1 MPDDRPAVMLFHPR
15 TEHEENYRDYWIPYS
30 VLSLSAM
37 LHPEVAVRILDENL
51 ERPPDHGRL
60 ERDLGRCV
68 CVGISSMTG
77 RQIANGLR
85 FAQLVRKVRPGL
97 PIVWGGA
104 HPTLFPEEMLRS
116 PLVDVVVIGPGELPF
131 QALVRTL
138 AAGGALPRVAGLA
151 WSDGE
156 DRFRGG
162 KAAPR
167 PSAEFPEF
175 PWDLTR
181 LDRYVRADEKIAAR
195 TLNYVSSQGCP
206 FPCGFCSEVALHE
219 RGWNAFPADRVA
231 SDARELVDRA
241 GITGLKFYDANF
253 FVSVPRAME
262 FARLAIPLGLR
273 WAASCHPAT
282 VLRLTAEQRA
292 ILARSGL
299 CRLLVGLESGV
310 QGVLDL
316 VQKRFRVEDMP
327 VIADRLA
334 EFGIVGS
341 FTFIV
346 GFPGVPDD
354 LEATLRM
361 GERLRAA
368 WPRHEVKVH
377 FYAPYPGTPMWPDA
391 LRHGFTPPTDLE
403 GWAAFDY
410 YAVTT
415 PWVDPGWQPVVR
427 AFNQQHCPYV
437 HV

>member
-1 MPDDRPAVMLFHPR
+1 MPGDRPAVMLIHPR

-37 LHPEVAVRILDENL
+37 LHPELEVRILDENL
-51 ERPPDHGRL
+51 EGSADPGCLD
-60 ERDLGRCV
+60 RDLGRCV

-85 FAQLVRKVRPGL
+85 FAQLVRDVRPGL
-97 PIVWGGA
+97 PIIWGGA
-104 HPTLFPEEMLRS
+104 HPTLFPEEMLKS
-116 PLVDVVVIGPGELPF
+116 SLVDVVAMGPGELPF
-131 QALVRTL
+131 QALVRAL
-138 AAGGALPRVAGLA
+138 AAGQPVPRVAGLA
-151 WSDGE
+151 WS
-156 DRFRGG
+156 GG
-162 KAAPR
+162 GGYFNGGRAPAR
-167 PSAEFPEF
+167 PSTSFPAF
-175 PWDLTR
+175 PWDLVG
-181 LDRYVRADEKIAAR
+181 LHRYVRDDENIASR

-206 FPCGFCSEVALHE
+206 FPCGFCSEVALHD
-219 RGWNAFPADRVA
+219 RGWNAFPADRVF
-231 SDARELVDRA
+231 SDARDLVERA
-241 GITGLKFYDANF
+241 GINGLKFYDANF
-253 FVSVPRAME
+253 FVSVPRAVE
-262 FARLAIPLGLR
+262 FARLVTSLRLR

-282 VLRLTAEQRA
+282 VLRLTAEQWTV
-292 ILARSGL
+292 LAQSGL

-310 QGVLDL
+310 QAVLDL

-327 VIADRLA
+327 LIADRLA
-334 EFGIVGS
+334 EYGIVGS

-377 FYAPYPGTPMWPDA
+377 FYAPYPGTPMWPEA
-391 LRHGFTPPTDLE
+391 LRHGFSPPTDLE

-415 PWVDPGWQPVVR
+415 PWVDPSWQPLVR
-427 AFNQQHCPYV
+427 AFNQQHCPYI